1 MFWELPT
8 LKVLGFSDKALN
20 LLNFTQT
27 MLLSLIGIVFGIPL
41 GRLFATYMFN
51 SIEVFPFKMYTS
63 IASFCLSIGGVL
75 AVILLVSVVHSK
87 KIKEID
93 MVVSLK
99 ANE

>member
-1 MFWELPT
+1 
-8 LKVLGFSDKALN
+8 
-20 LLNFTQT
+20 
-27 MLLSLIGIVFGIPL
+27 
-41 GRLFATYMFN
+41 MFN